1 MNLQTRGWS
10 LRGRLLAIA
19 AVSCVSAWLAGGAAI
34 YYSVQRQDTLLFDAR
49 LADIAQT
56 LLDFADDQVSAIAA
70 QGRARPAHIETEG
83 TTAGHYRY
91 QVWSGDERLLV
102 SSLSAAQPTPL
113 MPFVPLEQ
121 TGWATETIDGE
132 PFRVVSLPGSGRRY
146 RIQAAEPLSQR
157 LSAADLVDSHLAL
170 GLGLSALVLGALCL
184 LLLRLALQPLHAATA
199 QVARRGPADLRAVA
213 LQGQPAELAPLL
225 AAINQLL
232 QRLDIALRSE
242 RDFVAAA
249 AHELRTPLAGLR
261 AQAQLAA
268 HPRSAPQERH
278 DALQAVQEGVD
289 HAAHLV
295 GQLLDLAR
303 SDALAGS
310 PMQVSS
316 ERREVDIL
324 RVFEGV
330 LGELGPQAA
339 ERDLRLTQRFEV
351 SQLSG
356 SEFGIGLILRNLLAN
371 AVGHAPR
378 GGEVALG
385 TRQDGDRTV
394 LWVHDSGPGIRVP
407 ERERVFER
415 FYRGRDIDRP
425 GCGLGLSIVKALADA
440 HGAHVTL
447 GDAALGGLA
456 VEVAFPA
463 HQPGV
468 K

>member
-1 MNLQTRGWS
+1 LKLQTRGWS
-10 LRGRLLAIA
+10 LRSRLLAIA
-19 AVSCVSAWLAGGAAI
+19 GVSCVSAWLAGGAAI
-34 YYSVQRQDTLLFDAR
+34 YYAVQRQDTLLFDAR

-56 LLDFADDQVSAIAA
+56 MLDFADDRVNEIAA
-70 QGRARPAHIETEG
+70 QGRTTAAHIETEG

-91 QVWSGDERLLV
+91 QVWSGDERMLV
-102 SSLSAAQPTPL
+102 SSLSAAQPKPL
-113 MPFVPLEQ
+113 MPFVPLAE
-121 TGWATETIDGE
+121 TGWATQTIDGE
-132 PFRVVSLPGSGRRY
+132 PFRVVSLPGPGGRY

-157 LSAADLVDSHLAL
+157 LAAADLVDSHLAL
-170 GLGLSALVLGALCL
+170 GLGLSALVLGAMCL
-184 LLLRLALQPLHAATA
+184 LLLRLALRPLHAATD

-213 LQGQPAELAPLL
+213 LEGQPAELAPLL

-232 QRLDIALRSE
+232 QRLDTALRSE

-268 HPRSAPQERH
+268 HPRSGPQERH
-278 DALQAVQEGVD
+278 DALQAVQDGVD

-295 GQLLDLAR
+295 AQLLDLAR
-303 SDALAGS
+303 SDALAGN
-310 PMQVSS
+310 PTQIAS
-316 ERREVDIL
+316 ERREVDIV
-324 RVFEGV
+324 RVFEWL
-330 LGELGPQAA
+330 LGELGPLAA

-351 SQLSG
+351 SRLTG

-371 AVGHAPR
+371 AVSHAPR

-385 TRQDGDRTV
+385 TRADGDRTV
-394 LWVHDSGPGIRVP
+394 LWVHDSGPGIAGA

-415 FYRGRDIDRP
+415 FFRGRDIGHP

-440 HGAHVTL
+440 HGANVTL

-463 HQPGV
+463 HQQGV
-468 K
+468 E